1 MAGRIEVSNLALSK
15 LGEDDQL
22 TDPKDDTKPARSIAA
37 VWDIVRDAVLR
48 KHFWNFAMTRATLTA
63 ESAAPDWGYKYQ
75 FPLPPD
81 FLRLDIKKMEPKAVQ
96 SDFSLEGKKRILTD
110 HLGPLKIRYV
120 RRVSE
125 VGDWD
130 PQFVEAFACKLA
142 AQICIRL
149 TGSKTLKKDLLKEYR
164 VAVGEAASVDGKE
177 NLPEAPLDT
186 GWVTSRYDGGYGGS
200 ANGYPTR
207 FE

>member
-1 MAGRIEVSNLALSK
+1 MASRVEVSNMALSK

-22 TDPKDDTKPARSIAA
+22 LDPKDNSKPARSIAA
-37 VWDIVRDAVLR
+37 VWDAVRDAVLR
-48 KHFWNFAMTRATLTA
+48 KHFWNFAMTRASLSALSTA
-63 ESAAPDWGYKYQ
+63 PAWGYRYQ

-81 FLRLDIKKMEPKAVQ
+81 FLRLDISTIEPQ
-96 SDFSLEGKKRILTD
+96 SVRSHYSLEGKRMILCD

-120 RRVSE
+120 RKVAE

-130 PQFVEAFACKLA
+130 ALFVEAFACKLA

-149 TGSKTLKKDLLKEYR
+149 TGSKTLKKDLLQEYR
-164 VAVGEAASVDGKE
+164 LALAEAKGADGRE

-186 GWVTSRYDGGYGGS
+186 GWVTSRYDGGYQGS
-200 ANGYPTR
+200 ANGYATR